1 MVVVMGPG
9 PFWMMSLTLLN
20 ELTAPGL
27 EDYVQ
32 QRLAVPASRHKQI
45 AYYIGA
51 NVIKMAL
58 KKQSA
63 LVSLCSLETAVNHLL

>member
-1 MVVVMGPG
+1 M
-9 PFWMMSLTLLN
+9 TLLN
-20 ELTAPGL
+20 ERTAPGL
-27 EDYVQ
+27 EDYAQ
-32 QRLAVPASRHKQI
+32 KRLAVPASRHKQI

-63 LVSLCSLETAVNHLL
+63 LVSLCSLEAVANHLL